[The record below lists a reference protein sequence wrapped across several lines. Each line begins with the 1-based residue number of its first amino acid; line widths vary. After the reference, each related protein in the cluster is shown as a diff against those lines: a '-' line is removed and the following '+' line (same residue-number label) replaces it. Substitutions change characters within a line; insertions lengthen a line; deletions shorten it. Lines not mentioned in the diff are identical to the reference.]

1 MALNVG
7 QRQQNVHLCNPK
19 KECKDVIATL
29 WDIPCLFNDDEW
41 LLSIFVIF
49 NRMLV
54 GVLVQ
59 KYIWILEPHHHSS
72 WRAVLYH
79 WKFYPM
85 FHMMSSTSWCNL
97 DPSFHEYK
105 MLVVKYSR
113 NGIIISYLFPSLV
126 LCLERIENM
135 DCGYGNTIMPPIH
148 IIKRFPLFCTCW
160 NVFWCRR
167 IVIIIRHKIHYQ
179 HNLILIQDC

>member
-29 WDIPCLFNDDEW
+29 WDRPCLFNDDEW

-79 WKFYPM
+79 WNFYPM

-105 MLVVKYSR
+105 MLVAKYSR
-113 NGIIISYLFPSLV
+113 NGIIISYLIPIIGSMPRANWKHGLWLWKYHHAPNPHYKTLPLV
-126 LCLERIENM
+126 LYLL
-135 DCGYGNTIMPPIH
+135 
-148 IIKRFPLFCTCW
+148 KRFLMQENC
-160 NVFWCRR
+160 N
-167 IVIIIRHKIHYQ
+167 HY
-179 HNLILIQDC
+179 